1 MIDSLRGELAER
13 SPGHAVVECHGVGYL
28 VHVNANTYAELPER
42 GPCKLYIH
50 YAVSVDVRSG
60 QSEHRLY
67 GFTDPGERHLFR
79 QLIGVQGVSTTIGL
93 AILGAKRADE
103 LRLAILHGDEN
114 ALKSVKGIGPKL
126 AQRIVTEL
134 RERLSNEP
142 IGAPVPVGGA
152 ASAPG
157 NTLRSEALSA
167 LISLGLDRAKAE
179 RSLQSVLNERKSDP
193 PPVEELIRLTLKNL

>member
-13 SPGHAVVECHGVGYL
+13 SPGHAVVDCHGVGYL
-28 VHVNANTYAELPER
+28 VHITANTYAELPER
-42 GPCKLYIH
+42 GTCKLYIH
-50 YAVSVDVRSG
+50 YSVSVDVRSG
-60 QSEHRLY
+60 QSEHKLY
-67 GFTDPGERHLFR
+67 GFMDAGERHLFR
-79 QLIGVQGVSTTIGL
+79 QLISVQGVSSTIGL
-93 AILGAKRADE
+93 AILGAKRAEE
-103 LRLAILHGDEN
+103 LRMAILHGDEN

-134 RERLSNEP
+134 RERLTNEP
-142 IGAPVPVGGA
+142 IGRPVPA
-152 ASAPG
+152 AGPAG